1 MELFLL
7 QSPQSGGSSIDLNI
21 NINDLINELR
31 TIYDDL
37 KYQKSEV
44 NKKIRTLNNAHSRK
58 NRKLNEY
65 DNYTQKAENIKS
77 NMIQSAR
84 DSYTDITNQSAW
96 IEGSFSSDRK
106 RIETIISK
114 ANILSSRGELTM
126 SQEGAID
133 LFNQFS
139 SEVLQYIDANFS
151 QLKNWKYDDLEA
163 FLKEELEKE
172 GESFINEGT
181 LSTKLT
187 SSIGIPYSNML
198 SLAGE
203 FKQLKL
209 QEKQKREEND
219 YFLAEKLRIINFKES
234 ERQIIENLRS
244 VAQNQLMDATVTLQ
258 NAISEGALQ
267 EVIEELTKDK
277 ADVQEKLD
285 QLIESYQDLTDD
297 LTLLIDEKNDIESKI
312 NQWSTYYS
320 SLFSQMSSQI
330 TDIFSKFNNDRGELM
345 SDYDSY
351 YRTTGRIMD
360 GDVRNIMLTNTSNI
374 GQFDLDALKD
384 FDVSKLQERNSFT
397 WGRKDYSPAFTLQN
411 STLRNVVPGF
421 NDQLFTSNQTWLNK
435 NSFTLDYNFYNE
447 LKKYLEDLSDI
458 ALEKG
463 AIQKLQ
469 DMLSDYQYEMNQM
482 YELKQSKIS
491 FFDSLNTQILDLKE
505 QEDLLNTQFIGL
517 QDQLN
522 GLDSN
527 DPDFLNQ
534 WISIKESMDYKA
546 SQAAD
551 LNNEWHHVLEQ
562 VSSLNVYIDGVLN
575 PRITDLELAISNID
589 DEVRQR
595 SSSIRQIEADCK
607 IKMNELFDP
616 EFGQILINMG
626 LEGVGF
632 YSEGYSTA
640 LSETPFTYEFKSKL
654 RIKITKDWEAFMDS
668 KFGYLTAILVNP
680 TNPESAFVGQYD
692 QILDK
697 ASQFIAFFY

>member
-7 QSPQSGGSSIDLNI
+7 QSPQGGGSSIDLNI
-21 NINDLINELR
+21 NINDLITELR
-31 TIYDDL
+31 TIYNDL

-84 DSYTDITNQSAW
+84 DSYTDITNQSAQ
-96 IEGSFSSDRK
+96 IEGVFSSDRK

-151 QLKNWKYDDLEA
+151 QLKNWKYDDLED

-181 LSTKLT
+181 LSTKLIN
-187 SSIGIPYSNML
+187 SIGIPFERML

-219 YFLAEKLRIINFKES
+219 YDLAEKLRIINFKES
-234 ERQIIENLRS
+234 KRQIIENLRS
-244 VAQNQLMDATVTLQ
+244 VAQNQLTDATVALQ

-267 EVIEELTKDK
+267 EVIEELTEDK
-277 ADVQEKLD
+277 AALQEKLD

-312 NQWSTYYS
+312 QQWSTYYS

-330 TDIFSKFNNDRGELM
+330 TDIFSKFNSDRSELM
-345 SDYDSY
+345 SDYDSF
-351 YRTTGRIMD
+351 YRTTGRRMD
-360 GDVRNIMLTNTSNI
+360 SDVRDIMLTNTSNT
-374 GQFDLDALKD
+374 GQFDIYSLKD
-384 FDVSKLQERNSFT
+384 FNSSKGNERNLFT

-447 LKKYLEDLSDI
+447 LKNYLEDLADI
-458 ALEKG
+458 ALERG

-482 YELKQSKIS
+482 YEFKQSKIEEI
-491 FFDSLNTQILDLKE
+491 DSKNTQILDLKA
-505 QEDLLNTQFIGL
+505 QEDLLNTQGLGL

-551 LNNEWHHVLEQ
+551 CHNEWNVLIGQ
-562 VSSLNVYIDGVLN
+562 VNILSVYIDGVVN
-575 PRITDLELAISNID
+575 PRITDLELVISNID

-595 SSSIRQIEADCK
+595 SSSIREIEADCK
-607 IKMNELFDP
+607 IKMNLLFDP
-616 EFGQILINMG
+616 EFGQILTNMG
-626 LEGVGF
+626 LEGAGF
-632 YSEGYSTA
+632 YSEGSSTA
-640 LSETPFTYEFKSKL
+640 LSQTPFNYEFISKL
-654 RIKITKDWEAFMDS
+654 RIKITKNWEAFMDS

-680 TNPESAFVGQYD
+680 GNPESAFVAQYD